1 MYIGNPKLTPSAGHN
16 LSLSFNMRTSY
27 VSGQVSL
34 FYSHTSNAI
43 VPYLEERSEYIVKSY
58 KNIGSK
64 ALLGG
69 VGKVTVMPWGD
80 PRLVLT
86 LEGDLYRQAF
96 YIKPENSFN
105 LSGVSLQLLT

>member
-1 MYIGNPKLTPSAGHN
+1 
-16 LSLSFNMRTSY
+16 MRTSY

-34 FYSHTSNAI
+34 FYSHTGNAI

-69 VGKVTVMPWGD
+69 AGKVTVMPWGD
-80 PRLVLT
+80 PRRST
-86 LEGDLYRQAF
+86 
-96 YIKPENSFN
+96 YIR
-105 LSGVSLQLLT
+105 G